1 MEVNAVGSATDIQL
15 VDQDQTGFAGMTSD
29 SFMKLLI
36 TTLQNQDP
44 TEPLGNDELLNQL
57 STMRNLQSNIEL
69 GNALKSIT
77 VSQQLSTATTFIGKL
92 ITGNIG
98 DQQAVTGIADRALL
112 KGGQAFIGIGDA
124 EIPLAGVSRV
134 NLVE

>member
-1 MEVNAVGSATDIQL
+1 MEVTAVGSATDIQL
-15 VDQDQTGFAGMTSD
+15 VDRDKIGFAGMTSD

-44 TEPLGNDELLNQL
+44 LEPLGNDELLSQL

-77 VSQQLSTATTFIGKL
+77 VSQQLSTATTFIGKSV
-92 ITGNIG
+92 TGSIAG
-98 DQQAVTGIADRALL
+98 QQEVTGIADRALL
-112 KGGQAFIGIGDA
+112 KGGQAFIGIGNA
-124 EIPLAGVSRV
+124 EIPLTGVSRV